1 MLQGYIKL
9 YRQLLDNPLWLKKP
23 FSPGQAWIDLTLR
36 ANHADNKVLRG
47 NQMIHIPRG
56 SLITS
61 EASLMDRWGWGKSK
75 VRGFLKLLESEGM
88 IDRKA
93 NHQQTTISLRNYGV
107 FQESQTTDRPPIDYE
122 QTTDRPPADRN
133 KNAKN
138 IENAKNIPPYSPPK
152 GAETE
157 ESTASSGEGLTVEKA
172 GGAAETADHPMTRM
186 DDSFTRFWDA
196 YPRKVAKQEAAKA
209 WSKIK
214 VDEALQGRILAALDA
229 QKKSDQWTRENGK
242 YIPHP
247 ATWLRGRRWEDE
259 IKPASTP
266 GAKPSYAGYD
276 LDLVQQILDMENGE

>member
-9 YRQLLDNPLWLKKP
+9 YRQLLDNPLWDDKP
-23 FSPGQAWIDLTLR
+23 FSRGQAWVDLMLR
-36 ANHADNKVLRG
+36 ANHAEGKMLCGSRMVS
-47 NQMIHIPRG
+47 IPRG

-61 EASLMDRWGWGKSK
+61 EASLMERWGWSKTK
-75 VRGFLKLLESEGM
+75 VRGFLKLLESERM
-88 IDRKA
+88 IDRNADRNK
-93 NHQQTTISLRNYGV
+93 TTISLRNYSD
-107 FQESQTTDRPPIDYE
+107 FQTLQTTKEPQKDREKTAEEPQKNLNKNDKNKKNDKAAPPIS
-122 QTTDRPPADRN
+122 
-133 KNAKN
+133 
-138 IENAKNIPPYSPPK
+138 SPEDAA
-152 GAETE
+152 GE